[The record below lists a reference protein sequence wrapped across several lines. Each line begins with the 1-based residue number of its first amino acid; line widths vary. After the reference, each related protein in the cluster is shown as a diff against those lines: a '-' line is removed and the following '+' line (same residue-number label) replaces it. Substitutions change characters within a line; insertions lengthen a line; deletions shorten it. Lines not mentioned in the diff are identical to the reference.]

1 MKEKS
6 IGPSEH
12 RPTLAVGISVASVQ
26 FTSESFEMASGSDS
40 PKTLSVD
47 KCPSKYEA
55 NDFST
60 TLSEVH
66 RGIALRELGETDER
80 RNESLRLLRQWIATH
95 PHIRSCRTDAAFL
108 LRFLRARAY
117 DLPAAQTTLER
128 YLSMR
133 QLFRIWYENLDP
145 TDRYMRALIEDVQG
159 CLPLGLDVKGRMVAL
174 VQVRKYDVSRFNCYH
189 LGRLQHMLFEA
200 FFDDV
205 EVQIGGGV
213 AIVDCEGATM
223 GHFVCFKL
231 SDIRNFMDCLN
242 HALPVRVKEVH
253 IVRLPRI
260 GQALGNLVLTFAA
273 EDLRKRIFFHT
284 SMEDVVKYVGRDL
297 LPIEYGGKV
306 NPQEVTD
313 SLKQRLVAK
322 RDTLLLL
329 DRMEINVE
337 PYAHL
342 WARQT
347 DEADVE
353 FGMEI
358 D

>member
-1 MKEKS
+1 
-6 IGPSEH
+6 
-12 RPTLAVGISVASVQ
+12 
-26 FTSESFEMASGSDS
+26 MASGTDHVMQ
-40 PKTLSVD
+40 LSVD

-55 NDFST
+55 NDVGV
-60 TLSEVH
+60 TLPEVH
-66 RGIALRELGETDER
+66 RTIAQQELGETDGR
-80 RNESLRLLRQWIATH
+80 REESLRLFREWIATH
-95 PHIRSCRTDAAFL
+95 PHIRRCRTDALFL

-117 DLPAAQTTLER
+117 DLQAAQITLER
-128 YLSMR
+128 YLTMR

-145 TDRYMRALIEDVQG
+145 NDRYMRELIENVRG
-159 CLPLGLDVKGRMVAL
+159 CLPLGLDRNGRMVVL
-174 VQVRKYDVSRFNCYH
+174 VKVRNYDVTRFNCYH

-205 EVQIGGGV
+205 AVQIAGGV

-231 SDIRNFMDCLN
+231 SDIRNFMDCLA
-242 HALPVRVKEVH
+242 HALPIRVKEVH

-260 GQALGNLVLTFAA
+260 GQALGNLVLSFAA
-273 EDLRKRIFFHT
+273 EELRKRIFFHA
-284 SMEDVVKYVGRDL
+284 SMDEVLKYVAQDL
-297 LPIEYGGKV
+297 LPIEYGGKTCPEEIT
-306 NPQEVTD
+306 N
-313 SLKQRLVAK
+313 SLKQRLANK
-322 RDTLLLL
+322 RETLLLL

-342 WARQT
+342 WRQT
-347 DEADVE
+347 DEGDVE